1 MLNKTFATL
10 LALPLVVQSAWAQD
24 GETRAVKVSGFGTAA
39 LTMTDTDD
47 ASFTRPYQAGGA
59 RKSPRTGVDSNLGLQ
74 ADFPI
79 NDWLSL
85 TGQGLVR
92 KLATDTYEATATL
105 AFVKARLSDAVSV
118 RAGRVPLPAFL
129 ISEYRN
135 VGYANTMLRPVQEVY
150 AQVPHD
156 SLDGADLEWRQELG
170 SSMLTTQF
178 AYGRST
184 AKVAGQNFTFT
195 NGRIVNF
202 VLENGPFTVRLG
214 RDEVKMDLGQGAA
227 GLPKSKVSFTAAGF
241 AMDRNNVLV
250 QAEHTVV
257 RGFGATSKG
266 WYAMGG
272 YRFGK
277 VLPFVSHGKL
287 SGDFVQTTDSVGLRW
302 DAFRSA
308 DIKFQVDRVKPQGA
322 GLFNQPR
329 PGFKGP
335 VTVGAVAVDFVF

>member
-1 MLNKTFATL
+1 
-10 LALPLVVQSAWAQD
+10 
-24 GETRAVKVSGFGTAA
+24 
-39 LTMTDTDD
+39 
-47 ASFTRPYQAGGA
+47 
-59 RKSPRTGVDSNLGLQ
+59 
-74 ADFPI
+74 
-79 NDWLSL
+79 
-85 TGQGLVR
+85 
-92 KLATDTYEATATL
+92 
-105 AFVKARLSDAVSV
+105 
-118 RAGRVPLPAFL
+118 
-129 ISEYRN
+129 
-135 VGYANTMLRPVQEVY
+135 
-150 AQVPHD
+150 
-156 SLDGADLEWRQELG
+156 
-170 SSMLTTQF
+170 
-178 AYGRST
+178 
-184 AKVAGQNFTFT
+184 
-195 NGRIVNF
+195 
-202 VLENGPFTVRLG
+202 
-214 RDEVKMDLGQGAA
+214 MDLGQGAA